1 MAKSKDKKGDEPKDP
16 VVIDKGNGKTVTKN
30 ANGSKLVTKVKEKGD
45 GSTVTVDKKVN
56 AGGKVV
62 KKTKTVDDGKG
73 GVNVTKT
80 NKKNDTT
87 VSKVFEDGYLVSKEK
102 DAPGKKGDQVYDQSA
117 EIARQLEDQRVA
129 KIKSGEGLIN
139 DAFKVFDD
147 NYFNQYQQDYLAHYN
162 PQIDKQF
169 TRARQDLRYNLAR
182 ARTQDSTAGQRN
194 FGDLVA
200 EYTKQRANTGA
211 NALTAT
217 NTLRGNV
224 DQQKN
229 ALYDQ
234 NMSAADPTKAAQM
247 AAGQVG
253 ALKTTPAYNPI
264 GDLFAGAIRGGTAY
278 VAGRQQG
285 LPAGYA

>member
-1 MAKSKDKKGDEPKDP
+1 MAKSKDKDPKDP

-30 ANGSKLVTKVKEKGD
+30 ANGSKTVTKVKEKEKG
-45 GSTVTVDKKVN
+45 GTVTVDKKFN
-56 AGGKVV
+56 AKGKVV
-62 KKTKTVDDGKG
+62 KKSKSVDDGKG
-73 GVNVTKT
+73 GVKVTNT
-80 NKKNDTT
+80 NKKNDSV
-87 VSKVFEDGYLVSKEK
+87 VSKVFEDGYLVSKER
-102 DAPGKKGDQVYDQSA
+102 DLPGRGNDQVYDQSA
-117 EIARQLEDQRVA
+117 ETARMLEQQRVA

-139 DAFKVFDD
+139 DAFKAFDG
-147 NYFNQYQQDYLAHYN
+147 NYYDQYQKDYVGHYN
-162 PQIDKQF
+162 PQVDRQF

-194 FGDLVA
+194 FGDLVG
-200 EYTKQRANTGA
+200 EYGRQRATVGS

-234 NMSAADPTKAAQM
+234 NMAAADPTRAAQA

-253 ALKTTPAYNPI
+253 ALRTTPAYNPI
-264 GDLFAGAIRGGTAY
+264 GDLFSGAIRGGTAY

-285 LPAGYA
+285 V